1 MKQPPYTSSIR
12 LVMPHRFKAIP
23 ALQAKLSQQPGVSE
37 VVIVV
42 DEMSVYVKVDKK
54 LTSREQLESI
64 VNAE

>member
-1 MKQPPYTSSIR
+1 
-12 LVMPHRFKAIP
+12 MPHRFKAIP